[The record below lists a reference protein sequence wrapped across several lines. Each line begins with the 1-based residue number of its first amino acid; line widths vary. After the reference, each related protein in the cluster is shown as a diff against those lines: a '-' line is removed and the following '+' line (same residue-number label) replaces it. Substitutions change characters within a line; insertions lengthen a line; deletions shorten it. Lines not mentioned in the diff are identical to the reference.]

1 MYLLG
6 YLPAHNKIYL
16 CDKDVNF
23 FSFSL
28 SLSLIEYQT
37 AVLRGDLENAAEILP
52 SIPPE
57 QRNRIARFLET
68 QGMSFHFHSSDVLT
82 SLPAR
87 RSTRTRAVRL
97 DRSGP
102 QIRPS
107 NLSRRSRNSA
117 SNRED
122 FSANGFADE
131 MANGG
136 RSSIGELEGR
146 FGGTMFQNGRRLE
159 CAIVDLHEYR

>member
-23 FSFSL
+23 FSSSL

-37 AVLRGDLENAAEILP
+37 AVLRGDLDNAAEILP

-68 QGMSFHFHSSDVLT
+68 QGPPDVLT
-82 SLPAR
+82 STL
-87 RSTRTRAVRL
+87 AVL
-97 DRSGP
+97 
-102 QIRPS
+102 
-107 NLSRRSRNSA
+107 
-117 SNRED
+117 
-122 FSANGFADE
+122 
-131 MANGG
+131 M
-136 RSSIGELEGR
+136 
-146 FGGTMFQNGRRLE
+146 
-159 CAIVDLHEYR
+159 